1 MESASAVQVF
11 RESLI
16 AAARG
21 PFFPDWEF
29 GTLFG
34 MERPEVESIAESFS
48 AATPIAGDVAV
59 ALNNAMNNLLGYPH
73 GQELAWAQWLSVSPA
88 ELQAIYSQWRA
99 SGSEA

>member
-1 MESASAVQVF
+1 MKSASSIRAFQ
-11 RESLI
+11 ESLI

-21 PFFPDWEF
+21 PFFPDSEF

-34 MERPEVESIAESFS
+34 LERAEVASIADSFNS
-48 AATPIAGDVAV
+48 ATPLTGDVAL

-73 GQELAWAQWLSVSPA
+73 GQEAAWAQWLTVTPA